1 MKQQDDRVG
10 TSEETAPTNDVSV
23 YSLVSANQGDDLYA
37 KIKAKKPKHSGRE
50 QTEKDSGDAEEIQ
63 YASVH
68 HFKNKDMNK
77 TEETIE
83 RQHPSDANRL
93 ETIHLNPNE
102 TYSRLNQTSCFVL
115 SK

>member
-10 TSEETAPTNDVSV
+10 RSEETAPTNDVPV
-23 YSLVSANQGDDLYA
+23 YSLVSANQEDDLYA
-37 KIKAKKPKHSGRE
+37 NIKAKKPKHSGGE
-50 QTEKDSGDAEEIQ
+50 QTIKKNSGDAEEVQ

-83 RQHPSDANRL
+83 MQHPSDANRL

-102 TYSRLNQTSCFVL
+102 TH
-115 SK
+115 